1 MRKWLVVLALILIL
15 SQSVP
20 AYAQSTVI
28 FDTFDI
34 SVWPEYDTPTVLV
47 INKISLPQQASL
59 PAEVTLRIPA
69 GVGKIYTVAVGSTAA
84 TVSDSGVDYK
94 FTPGT
99 DFSQV
104 TIKAAARF
112 IQMEYY
118 DPGLIK
124 NASQRDY
131 AFEWLGDYKVNNF
144 RFELR
149 QPLQSSNLTVEPALT
164 NTVLDREG
172 FQFSEY
178 KMSGLEVGQ
187 KQVFKIKYQRETDSP
202 STSFL
207 QVQPSTPLD
216 QNISGQSTWTTYL
229 PWGLGGLG
237 LALLLIAG
245 YIYWS
250 SGKSSRATGASRKR
264 HSTGQN
270 SSVESSIDGNQQVH
284 CAQCGKRAQAGDRFC
299 RACGGRIRRNED

>member
-1 MRKWLVVLALILIL
+1 MRKCLVVFALVLILL
-15 SQSVP
+15 QSVP
-20 AYAQSTVI
+20 AYAQSVVV
-28 FDTFDI
+28 FDTFDV

-69 GVGKIYTVAVGSTAA
+69 GVGKIYTVAVGSSAD

-94 FTPGT
+94 FTPGK

-104 TIKAAARF
+104 TIKASARF

-124 NASQRDY
+124 NASQREYVFD
-131 AFEWLGDYKVNNF
+131 WLGDYKVNNF

-149 QPLQSSNLTVEPALT
+149 QPLQASNLTVDPALT
-164 NTVLDREG
+164 NSVLDSDG

-216 QNISGQSTWTTYL
+216 QSISGQSTWTTYL

-250 SGKSSRATGASRKR
+250 SGKSSRASGASRKR
-264 HSTGQN
+264 HSAGQN
-270 SSVESSIDGNQQVH
+270 SSVESVDGNQQVH
-284 CAQCGKRAQAGDRFC
+284 CAQCGKRAQPGDRFC
-299 RACGGRIRRNED
+299 RACGGRIRRNEE